1 MRDQDQAPQFI
12 KAPQPVGA
20 DKTGVNLRR
29 RTALKAIGAGAAL
42 AAAAPLSGEAQAAS
56 SKVKQTKARFQ
67 PDAAE
72 VKTFY
77 RVNKY

>member
-1 MRDQDQAPQFI
+1 MRIQDQAP
-12 KAPQPVGA
+12 KPAG
-20 DKTGVNLRR
+20 GVNLRR
-29 RTALKAIGAGAAL
+29 RTALKAMGAGAAL
-42 AAAAPLSGEAQAAS
+42 AATAPIAGEAQAAS
-56 SKVKQTKARFQ
+56 SSVVKIKARFQ